1 VIYIQPKDEPSLIE
15 TGDKLGDMTS
25 ELRPSESISE
35 FVSGGPKNYVYKIV
49 TEGKKEEEKTVCKV
63 RGLTLNYSASK
74 LVNFESIRD
83 MIQMT
88 EDDVVNVHT
97 ERKIKRIRTGGGLV
111 AIVKEPEDKIYRISF
126 FKRHRL
132 GANTSVPFGYK

>member
-1 VIYIQPKDEPSLIE
+1 MI
-15 TGDKLGDMTS
+15 
-25 ELRPSESISE
+25 LR
-35 FVSGGPKNYVYKIV
+35 
-49 TEGKKEEEKTVCKV
+49 
-63 RGLTLNYSASK
+63 
-74 LVNFESIRD
+74 
-83 MIQMT
+83 T